1 MSISTARRASPFFG
15 EVCVVGF
22 VVGCATLLLAAAG
35 ASAQVAPE
43 RRYYPIN
50 RPAPFVVT
58 RPPGAVGDLRIDL
71 LRHDTKR
78 PVQSAAVEEGRV
90 DLGALFPILWSTS
103 QPEVLYAQLVAGDVP
118 AGAPVVLQ
126 PMVNPARGMVYDRT
140 LSRPYYVDPVTNRAS
155 IEVKGADV
163 LFQTQAPAYSGIR
176 AWTDHHVV
184 FETSLG
190 EIEFRLRPD
199 QAPNTV
205 RSFMDLAEGGFY
217 QEIIFHRIVPRLPSG
232 APFVVQVG
240 DPTGTGDGGPGF
252 AIDLEPS
259 KLEHTFGVLSM
270 ARDNDPDTNGSQ
282 VFIALSREGT
292 QFLDGKYT
300 SFGEAVAGA
309 DVIRRLEAVPV
320 KGQTPV
326 DPPVLHAVRLVPA
339 PPMGTGP
346 LPVVRPPAGNA
357 TEAPKR

>member
-1 MSISTARRASPFFG
+1 M
-15 EVCVVGF
+15 VG
-22 VVGCATLLLAAAG
+22 AQ

-58 RPPGAVGDLRIDL
+58 RPPEASGELRIDL
-71 LRHDTKR
+71 LRHDTKG
-78 PVQSAAVEEGRV
+78 PVASAPVEEGRV
-90 DLGALFPILWSTS
+90 DLGALFPNLWSSAT
-103 QPEVLYAQLVAGDVP
+103 PELLYAQLVAGDVP
-118 AGAPVVLQ
+118 VGPPAVLQ
-126 PMVNPARGMVYDRT
+126 PMVTPAQAVVYDRT
-140 LSRPYYVDPVTNRAS
+140 LARPYYVDPVTKKPS

-163 LFQTQAPAYSGIR
+163 IFQPQPPAYSGIR
-176 AWTDHHVV
+176 AWTDQHVV

-199 QAPNTV
+199 HAPNTV
-205 RSFMDLAEGGFY
+205 RSFMDLVEGGFY
-217 QEIIFHRIVPRLPSG
+217 QDIIFHRIVPRLPSG

-300 SFGEAVAGA
+300 SFGEAVSGA
-309 DVIRRLEAVPV
+309 EVIVALAAVPV
-320 KGQTPV
+320 KGQTPI
-326 DPPVLHAVRLVPA
+326 DPPVLRSVRTQPA

-346 LPVVRPPAGNA
+346 LPVARPTQPTRDPAS
-357 TEAPKR
+357 R